1 MLGTSKTYSISRKS
15 KVNKKSN
22 TTSKRLSPHFD
33 FPADTYEKERRL
45 FHLNFFVMVLK
56 NTVFNLTLYAIESRY
71 EKGLKI
77 DSITH
82 SANIFF
88 TNIYPWC

>member
-1 MLGTSKTYSISRKS
+1 
-15 KVNKKSN
+15 
-22 TTSKRLSPHFD
+22 
-33 FPADTYEKERRL
+33 
-45 FHLNFFVMVLK
+45 MVLK
-56 NTVFNLTLYAIESRY
+56 NTIFNLTLNFYAIESRD

-88 TNIYPWC
+88 SPIFTHGVEIFLVPRLDKRNQE